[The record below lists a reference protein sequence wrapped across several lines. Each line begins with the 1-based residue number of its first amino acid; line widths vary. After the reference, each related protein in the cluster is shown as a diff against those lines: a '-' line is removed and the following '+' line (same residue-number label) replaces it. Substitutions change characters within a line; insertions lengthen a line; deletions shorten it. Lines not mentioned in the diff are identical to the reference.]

1 VTPVLV
7 HIGYHKTATKW
18 LRGGL
23 FCNDAAGYRWLGKAP
38 ASPAVNNLIF
48 ARPLDFDAAAI
59 RGEFEPLFADAEA
72 AGLLPVVC
80 FGRLSGHPFSGGYDS
95 KLIADRLKD
104 VLPEARILIVIREQ
118 RSMIVSTY
126 KQYVK
131 GGGVCTL
138 EHFLEPATERGWRV
152 PSFDYRHFEYDRLIA
167 HYYRLYGKE
176 SVLVLPYERL
186 VADARDFVATIAR
199 FAGRP
204 VPQEVLD
211 GIVGAR
217 RTNKADSALA
227 VAVSRPLN
235 RFGPHS
241 ELNPMPLPPSE
252 RMFNL
257 ALRIRKKWDPQRSR
271 LTRAPAARS
280 EERLRRAVKEAVGER
295 YVASNRITSELIGVD
310 LAEYGWML

>member
-1 VTPVLV
+1 MLVTPVLV

-23 FCNDAAGYRWLGKAP
+23 FCNSAAGYRWLGKAP

-48 ARPLDFDAAAI
+48 ARPLDFDAAEI

-138 EHFLEPATERGWRV
+138 EHFLEPATEQGWHV
-152 PSFDYRHFEYDRLIA
+152 PGFDYRHFEYDRLIA
-167 HYYRLYGKE
+167 HYHELYGKE
-176 SVLVLPYERL
+176 SVLVLPTSTSSPTP
-186 VADARDFVATIAR
+186 ATSS
-199 FAGRP
+199 
-204 VPQEVLD
+204 PQSPASPD
-211 GIVGAR
+211 DPSPKTSSTASSAPGGPTK
-217 RTNKADSALA
+217 RTL
-227 VAVSRPLN
+227 
-235 RFGPHS
+235 
-241 ELNPMPLPPSE
+241 
-252 RMFNL
+252 
-257 ALRIRKKWDPQRSR
+257 RSR
-271 LTRAPAARS
+271 WP
-280 EERLRRAVKEAVGER
+280 
-295 YVASNRITSELIGVD
+295 
-310 LAEYGWML
+310 